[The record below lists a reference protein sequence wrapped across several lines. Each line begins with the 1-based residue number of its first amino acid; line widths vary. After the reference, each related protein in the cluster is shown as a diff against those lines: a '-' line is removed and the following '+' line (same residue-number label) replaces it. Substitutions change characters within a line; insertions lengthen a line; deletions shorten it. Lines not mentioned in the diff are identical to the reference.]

1 MSDQQI
7 QTPENIN
14 QMKLNS
20 YAAAQRRTKTA
31 NLIFDIIIYLT
42 LIFVVIVTVYPFWNT
57 IAISLNE
64 GLDSL
69 KGGIKLW
76 PRKFTWTNYKN
87 LFKDDRIFN
96 AGITSVSRTIIQTVL
111 CVFCTS
117 ILAYALSRKEFV
129 LKKSL
134 TSILVVS
141 MYINAGLIPGYML
154 IKNLGLL
161 GKYSVYIIPCLI
173 DVVNFILVR
182 TYINGLP
189 DSFVESARIDG
200 ANEFKIFFK
209 IIFPLI
215 VPSIAM
221 ISLFT
226 AVNAWNS
233 WFDTYLYASNKPKLH
248 SLQYVLM
255 SILQASQNQSAS
267 ASDANSMAVAA
278 ASGGAVGNTV
288 TPISIRSAITI
299 VATLPILIV
308 YPFVQRY
315 FVVGMTIRGVKE

>member
-1 MSDQQI
+1 MSDQ
-7 QTPENIN
+7 NIETTEKIS
-14 QMKLNS
+14 QKKLES

-31 NLIFDIIIYLT
+31 NIIFDTIIYLT
-42 LIFVVIVTVYPFWNT
+42 LIFVVVVTVYPFWNT

-76 PRKFTWTNYKN
+76 PRKFTWTNYRN
-87 LFKDDRIFN
+87 LFRTDRIFN
-96 AGITSVSRTIIQTVL
+96 AGVISVTRTILQTVL

-117 ILAYALSRKEFV
+117 ILAYALSRKEYI
-129 LKKSL
+129 LRRPL
-134 TSILVVS
+134 TSILVIS
-141 MYINAGLIPGYML
+141 MYINAGIIPGYML
-154 IKNLGLL
+154 MKNLGLL
-161 GKYSVYIIPCLI
+161 NSYAVYIVPCLVDI
-173 DVVNFILVR
+173 FNFILVR
-182 TYINGLP
+182 TYIQGLP

-200 ANEFKIFFK
+200 ANEFKIFMK
-209 IIFPLI
+209 IIMPLI

-221 ISLFT
+221 VSLFT

-233 WFDTYLYASNKPKLH
+233 WFDTYLFCSSKPKLH

-267 ASDANSMAVAA
+267 ASDANAMAVTA
-278 ASGGAVGNTV
+278 ASGGALSNAV

-299 VATLPILIV
+299 VATVPILIV

-315 FVVGMTIRGVKE
+315 FVVGMTIGGVKE